1 MGATQ
6 EVEDIVAMA
15 GVARADDALELEK
28 EKENARAAEKQR
40 ELDIK
45 DRKEVKIKSSDKYQR
60 AMELK
65 SKVSGA

>member
-28 EKENARAAEKQR
+28 SKEAARAAEKQR

-45 DRKEVKIKSSDKYQR
+45 DKEVKIKSQIP
-60 AMELK
+60 K
-65 SKVSGA
+65 SNGAKK